1 MLTLKEL
8 LTFELFQL
16 SCRKINIKWYD
27 NAKLAFTIL
36 SYPSTI
42 YSMIQTIEMGFSPL
56 NAVCKTL
63 ESHLDCSDMQVRQ
76 IIGLEIS
83 YILSLFGY
91 KPIKDSRSRLRE
103 VCKGKYFVSG
113 SLYEQ
118 VSKSK
123 YTFHIT
129 IGEI

>member
-1 MLTLKEL
+1 
-8 LTFELFQL
+8 
-16 SCRKINIKWYD
+16 
-27 NAKLAFTIL
+27 
-36 SYPSTI
+36 
-42 YSMIQTIEMGFSPL
+42 MGFSPL

-91 KPIKDSRSRLRE
+91 KPIKDSISRLRE

-123 YTFHIT
+123 HTFHIT